1 MFKLDTSPTF
11 WETVTV
17 RLPNTEPQTFR
28 ALFHV
33 MPVSEFRDIDL
44 GDPDQV
50 AGFIEATVT
59 DLGEVEDE
67 TGPLPFSPPLLA
79 RLIDRPDIRAALV
92 RAYVEGIGRAAQG
105 N

>member
-1 MFKLDTSPTF
+1 MFKLDTKPEF

-17 RLPNTEPQTFR
+17 RLPNAEPETFR
-28 ALFHV
+28 ALFQV
-33 MPVSEFRDIDL
+33 MPVSQFRDIEL

-50 AGFIEATVT
+50 AGFLEATVT
-59 DLGEVEDE
+59 GLDDIEDGS
-67 TGPLPFSPPLLA
+67 GPVPFSQPLLA

>member
-1 MFKLDTSPTF
+1 MFNIDAAPSF

-17 RLPNTEPQTFR
+17 RLPNAEPETFQ
-28 ALFHV
+28 ALFRI
-33 MPVSEFRDIDL
+33 MPVSEFKEIDL
-44 GDPDQV
+44 GESNQV
-50 AGFIEATVT
+50 ASFLEATVT
-59 DLGEVEDE
+59 GLDDIEDGS
-67 TGPLPFSPPLLA
+67 GPVTFSPLLLA

>member
-1 MFKLDTSPTF
+1 MFNIDAAPSF
-11 WETVTV
+11 WETVIV
-17 RLPNTEPQTFR
+17 RLPNAEPETFR
-28 ALFHV
+28 ALFRV
-33 MPVSEFRDIDL
+33 MPVSEFKEIDL

-50 AGFIEATVT
+50 ACFLETTITGLEDIEDGSGPVT
-59 DLGEVEDE
+59 
-67 TGPLPFSPPLLA
+67 FSPPLLS